1 MGVTYHTDE
10 ESALLGGT
18 PDTGV
23 TDDTDSES
31 GGETG
36 ETDRQ
41 TSTELDETGVEG
53 HGGGE
58 VTGDQDGHNE
68 TVL

>member
-1 MGVTYHTDE
+1 VVTYHTDE
-10 ESALLGGT
+10 ESSLLSGT

-23 TDDTDSES
+23 TDDADSES

-36 ETDRQ
+36 KTDGQ
-41 TSTELDETGVEG
+41 TRTELDEAGVEG
-53 HGGGE
+53 HGRGK
-58 VTGDQDGHNE
+58 VTGDQDGHDE